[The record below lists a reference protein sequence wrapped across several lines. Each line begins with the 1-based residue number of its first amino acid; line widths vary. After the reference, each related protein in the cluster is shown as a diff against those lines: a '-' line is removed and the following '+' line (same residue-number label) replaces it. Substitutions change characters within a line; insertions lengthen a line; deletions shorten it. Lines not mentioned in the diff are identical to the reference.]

1 MNDKYIVYFISK
13 TKKKMTRF
21 IEKALKEKG
30 LVDLVPSYGNILTVL
45 YNNNGKLSMNEIG
58 QLIGKDKST
67 ITALVNKLSKL
78 GYVKKEKCKEDRRV
92 TYITFTEKGKLIE
105 VKVNDISE
113 KVNLIAYKNF
123 SKEEKDIFLKLLKKM
138 NNNFD
143 MELKKY

>member
-21 IEKALKEKG
+21 IEKALKENG

-78 GYVKKEKCKEDRRV
+78 GYVKKEKCIEDRRV
-92 TYITFTEKGKLIE
+92 TYITFTEKGKSIE

-123 SKEEKDIFLKLLKKM
+123 SKEEKDIFLRLLKKM

-143 MELKKY
+143 IELKKY